1 MENHGGTGTT
11 DICSASSGRN
21 YACRLIMHESIGPCK
36 RCPICAHCTSDAH
49 IRERSGAIH
58 ACSDQSCAR
67 ICAPRGRG
75 VRRFRVSKIRLC
87 SLDLF
92 VARSYPGV
100 GKLKVS
106 ATERNSVEVIYT
118 VYKLVKGLT
127 CVMSMCNYSKQTK
140 VTVRVAINIMKG
152 SVENE
157 MKAASHPARG

>member
-21 YACRLIMHESIGPCK
+21 YACRLIMHESIGLCK

-75 VRRFRVSKIRLC
+75 VRHFRVSKIRLC

-100 GKLKVS
+100 GNLKVS
-106 ATERNSVEVIYT
+106 ATEVGTQVVIYT
-118 VYKLVKGLT
+118 TLKLGLST
-127 CVMSMCNYSKQTK
+127 PSGTPGCGLRGTATGVGCMGRDQATP
-140 VTVRVAINIMKG
+140 G
-152 SVENE
+152 S
-157 MKAASHPARG
+157 H